1 MRFLK
6 RTFLTLFASLLM
18 TSMASAMTLEE
29 EFVQTRANEAL
40 AILADDSLDKG
51 AKAERFRTFIDE
63 ATDVPRI
70 ARFVLGKYARGA
82 DPQKISTFTDV
93 FRNYAS
99 GVYEAQLG
107 NYAGEVIKV
116 TGSQERKPG
125 DAVVM
130 SVISGGQLDE
140 PLAVNWR
147 IRTREGKVQ
156 VLDVQV
162 FGIWLALQQRNEITA
177 VLANNNGNISA
188 AITLLEDKTVKGEYA
203 SNEQ

>member
-1 MRFLK
+1 MRILK
-6 RTFLTLFASLLM
+6 TMTVALFASYFLTGIAHAATM
-18 TSMASAMTLEE
+18 EE

-40 AILADDSLDKG
+40 AILADDRLG
-51 AKAERFRTFIDE
+51 QTEKAARFRTFVDE

-82 DPQKISTFTDV
+82 DPQKISTFTEV

-107 NYAGEVIKV
+107 SYAGEMIKV
-116 TGSQERKPG
+116 TGSKIRKPG
-125 DAVVM
+125 DAVVL
-130 SVISGGQLDE
+130 STISGGQLDD

-147 IRTREGKVQ
+147 VRTRDGKIT

-162 FGIWLALQQRNEITA
+162 FGIWLALQQRNEITS
-177 VLANNNGNISA
+177 VLASNGGDIDAASA
-188 AITLLEDKTVKGEYA
+188 LLRAKTAKGDYA
-203 SNEQ
+203 SNE